1 MALAQDQAAPP
12 AATRAFPR
20 AAAEF
25 ALDHLVWLVLVV
37 VLLAFSATIPN
48 FFQIGIL
55 LNIFEQ
61 STFVGILAIGLSL
74 VIIAGHMD
82 LSIESTMAFTA
93 MVTAVIFGS
102 NGAGLKFSF
111 HPEWLNLPASLAL
124 SILIGLLIGISNAY
138 LVVRLKINA
147 FIVTL
152 ASYIW
157 VRGLVV
163 VLSGGRSVYG
173 LPEEIRWVAIAQF
186 LGVPMLV
193 WVTLCA
199 FLVFSFILAKTPF
212 GRHIIMIGGNA
223 TAVFRAGIRVDRLV
237 SITFMLAGG
246 ACRLCRLAARLPD
259 RGRHREPRHRH
270 AVRSLRRR
278 RHRRR
283 QPEGRRRTPV
293 GRRGRRAAAEL
304 DFDRH
309 QRHGHAAALHAGDP
323 RRARAGRHPARHR
336 EDVAATTPRLTGTRT

>member
-1 MALAQDQAAPP
+1 MAITHDQTASAVP
-12 AATRAFPR
+12 THAFPR

-37 VLLAFSATIPN
+37 VLLVFSAAIPN

-61 STFVGILAIGLSL
+61 STFVGIMAIGLSL

-102 NGAGLKFSF
+102 NGAGLKMSL
-111 HPEWLNLPASLAL
+111 HPEWLNLPASLLLCIA
-124 SILIGLLIGISNAY
+124 IGVLIGATNAY

-173 LPEEIRWVAIAQF
+173 LPSEIRWVAIAQL

-193 WVTLCA
+193 WVTLSA
-199 FLVFSFILAKTPF
+199 FVVFSFVLAKTPF
-212 GRHIIMIGGNA
+212 GRHVLMTGGNA
-223 TAVFRAGIRVDRLV
+223 VAVFRAGIKVDRLV
-237 SITFMLAGG
+237 GITFLISGGLAGLAGWLLASRTAG
-246 ACRLCRLAARLPD
+246 ATANLGTGMLFEVFAAVVIGGVSLKGGVGRLSGVVAGVLLLSSISTAINVMGMPPHYTQVIRGGLVLAAILLD
-259 RGRHREPRHRH
+259 T
-270 AVRSLRRR
+270 VKTSLRRR
-278 RHRRR
+278 L
-283 QPEGRRRTPV
+283 
-293 GRRGRRAAAEL
+293 A
-304 DFDRH
+304 
-309 QRHGHAAALHAGDP
+309 
-323 RRARAGRHPARHR
+323 
-336 EDVAATTPRLTGTRT
+336 